1 MIRTGTPQPMPGWD
15 GGDGNS
21 AYLDKTLRHAPVE
34 TALDDRVGLRTLLG
48 LVVPAWI
55 VGTVVAVS
63 LSVLGLLIASTGG
76 EFDSAVSSYGSRY
89 GESEGGSGFGVFL
102 LMSAI
107 PASWVAFLLVLLFQ
121 RVIEPIAEWRV
132 LLHERADSDSAYAQ
146 IRMVVLQ
153 RGYPLA
159 HQDEWTAAGPGG
171 RDLVKRLVLSQG
183 DCTAHIA
190 VFTYG
195 NGLYLGWQMW
205 RSRRSS
211 KLIGQYVRDIVG
223 NFTGKADLQWA
234 MARTEQVR
242 AMREAVHAACREGLV
257 VAIEG
262 RQVPLSAGFPDGRIP
277 LVKQAG
283 VPISG
288 APVAGV
294 PAPGATGSFPVQQ
307 PPPSPAPSYGPV
319 APPAPPA
326 PPVGPPGTW
335 SGGPVGQG

>member
-34 TALDDRVGLRTLLG
+34 TALDDRVSLRTLFG

-55 VGTVVAVS
+55 VGTVVAAS
-63 LSVLGLLIASTGG
+63 LGVLGLLIAMAGG
-76 EFDSAVSSYGSRY
+76 EFDSAVNSYGSRY
-89 GESEGGSGFGVFL
+89 GDSGDGSGFGVFL
-102 LMSAI
+102 LMAAL

-132 LLHERADSDSAYAQ
+132 LLHERGDSDSAYAE
-146 IRMVVLQ
+146 IRRVVLQ

-183 DCTAHIA
+183 DCTAHVA

-205 RSRRSS
+205 RSRRASR
-211 KLIGQYVRDIVG
+211 LIGQYFRDILG

-234 MARTEQVR
+234 MARTEQIR

-283 VPISG
+283 
-288 APVAGV
+288 APVAG
-294 PAPGATGSFPVQQ
+294 ASGATASFPGQQ
-307 PPPSPAPSYGPV
+307 PPRPPV
-319 APPAPPA
+319 APPAPSFGPVPPA
-326 PPVGPPGTW
+326 PPVAPPGEW
-335 SGGPVGQG
+335 PGGPAAQG

>member
-1 MIRTGTPQPMPGWD
+1 M
-15 GGDGNS
+15 
-21 AYLDKTLRHAPVE
+21 A
-34 TALDDRVGLRTLLG
+34 
-48 LVVPAWI
+48 
-55 VGTVVAVS
+55 AV
-63 LSVLGLLIASTGG
+63 
-76 EFDSAVSSYGSRY
+76 
-89 GESEGGSGFGVFL
+89 
-102 LMSAI
+102 
-107 PASWVAFLLVLLFQ
+107 PASWIAFLLVLLFQ

-159 HQDEWTAAGPGG
+159 TQDEWTAAGPGG

-183 DCTAHIA
+183 DCTAHVA

-211 KLIGQYVRDIVG
+211 RLIGQYFRDIIG
-223 NFTGKADLQWA
+223 GFTGKADLQWA

-283 VPISG
+283 ATVPVSG
-288 APVAGV
+288 GTGTFPGYQPPAAPV
-294 PAPGATGSFPVQQ
+294 
-307 PPPSPAPSYGPV
+307 GPV
-319 APPAPPA
+319 APPVPPAPSLGPVTPPA
-326 PPVGPPGTW
+326 PPVAPPGQW
-335 SGGPVGQG
+335 SGGPTGQG